1 METFSALLALCGG
14 NSLVTGEFPSQ
25 RPVTQSFIV
34 FFDMCLNKRLRNNR
48 EAGDLRHHHAHY
60 DFTVTFLLFSVYCGC
75 CLGAHTLGSQLTE
88 REIKPQFYVN
98 IADIDMLE
106 TEMSYIAC
114 K

>member
-14 NSLVTGEFPSQ
+14 EFTGHRWIPFTKASDAELYC
-25 RPVTQSFIV
+25 
-34 FFDMCLNKRLRNNR
+34 FFDLCLNKRLRNNR